1 MKLSAG
7 FMDALFQPLP
17 LPVMPIAL
25 LVFILAVA
33 ALALNILAKG
43 GGSF

>member
-1 MKLSAG
+1 
-7 FMDALFQPLP
+7 
-17 LPVMPIAL
+17 MPIAL

-43 GGSF
+43 GGVGF

>member
-1 MKLSAG
+1 MPSSP
-7 FMDALFQPLP
+7 FF

-33 ALALNILAKG
+33 ALALNFLAKSG
-43 GGSF
+43 GAGF

>member
-1 MKLSAG
+1 
-7 FMDALFQPLP
+7 
-17 LPVMPIAL
+17 MPIAL

-43 GGSF
+43 GGTF